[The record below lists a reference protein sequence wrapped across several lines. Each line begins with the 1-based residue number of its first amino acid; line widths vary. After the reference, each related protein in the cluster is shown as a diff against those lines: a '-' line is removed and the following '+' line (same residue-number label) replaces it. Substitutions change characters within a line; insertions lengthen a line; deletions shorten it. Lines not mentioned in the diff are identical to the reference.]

1 MQASTVFPQFTYKPQ
16 TNRLAAAAILVLMA
30 SSVPDVGM
38 VPSSEI
44 APFSD
49 SYADYSLTEVV
60 AHFEKNLAAS
70 EKKDAYKL
78 GRLVLELADRHQF
91 SPTFILSMIETESSY
106 RSSVVSKAGAVGLM
120 QLLPS
125 TAAEVA
131 EKYNISSYKTEAD
144 LRNSVVNLQLGVAYL
159 AFLRKQFGSSVHYV
173 AAYNLGPTAM
183 RKKIRN
189 GDFELGALDRYVRV
203 IHERTRLLRG
213 SRELG
218 KLPAVRR
225 GGEALMS
232 AAL

>member
-1 MQASTVFPQFTYKPQ
+1 MQASTVFPQVPCKPQ

-38 VPSSEI
+38 VPSGEI

-131 EKYNISSYKTEAD
+131 EKFNISSYKTEAD

-159 AFLRKQFGSSVHYV
+159 ALLRKQFGSSVHYV